1 MTGTLDSQEEYS
13 ICCKEE
19 LNRLV
24 QRVKWNAANRM
35 CVLFLSKLYQ
45 KFKNRNFN
53 ENRTI
58 PRNHLTKALNFPLL

>member
-1 MTGTLDSQEEYS
+1 MEETLDSQEEYS
-13 ICCKEE
+13 FCCKEE

-24 QRVKWNAANRM
+24 QRVKWNAASLM

-53 ENRTI
+53 ENMTI
-58 PRNHLTKALNFPLL
+58 PRNHLTKALDIPF